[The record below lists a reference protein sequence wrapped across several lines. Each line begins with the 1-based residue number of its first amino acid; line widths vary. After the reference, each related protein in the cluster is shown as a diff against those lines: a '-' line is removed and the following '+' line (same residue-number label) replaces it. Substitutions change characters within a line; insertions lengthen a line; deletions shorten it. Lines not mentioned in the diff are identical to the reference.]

1 MIQPTITSEMT
12 VFDVLDQVPGA
23 IDLFQQHGVN
33 PTGECT
39 FFTTQIRLKDTPERC
54 HVVDLDE
61 LILKLNAAMHEKDAA
76 GKQSCDSSPM

>member
-1 MIQPTITSEMT
+1 MIQPAITSEMT

-33 PTGECT
+33 PTGKCT
-39 FFTTQIRLKDTPERC
+39 FFTTQIRFKDTPERC
-54 HVVDLDE
+54 HVVDWDE

-76 GKQSCDSSPM
+76 GKQSCDSSPV